1 MTLPVKLIGCALV
14 LLSGGGYAV
23 SASRYEKKKL
33 SVLDG
38 WMDLIFFIRSQIDCY
53 LTPLSEILQNA
64 DPSLLRAC
72 MGNGNSEDL
81 PTLQQASGTYLGEE
95 ARRLLNSFVRE
106 IGSSYREEQVKRCD
120 YYLAALRDIR
130 EKQREELP
138 ARLRVCTA
146 ISLCASFGIAIL
158 LW

>member
-1 MTLPVKLIGCALV
+1 MTLPVKLVGCALV
-14 LLSGGGYAV
+14 LLSGGGYAI

-53 LTPLSEILQNA
+53 LTPLSEILKNA
-64 DPSLLRAC
+64 DQALLRAC
-72 MGNGNSEDL
+72 MGNSNDEDL
-81 PTLQQASGTYLGEE
+81 PSLLQASSSYLGEE
-95 ARRLLNSFVRE
+95 ANRLLDSFVRE
-106 IGSSYREEQVKRCD
+106 LGGNYREEQVKRCD

-130 EKQREELP
+130 EKKREELP